1 MNRKWFSI
9 IALIAAATFFLSL
22 SSCSFNQHLVSI
34 QVVPPGATFNS
45 VGSSIVFQAM
55 GTYEHP
61 PQTKNIT
68 DLVTWSVD
76 SQNLVTITDTSLV
89 TAVSIC
95 GSGNLYA
102 SYYDS
107 PNEVTGSAFLT
118 GGGAGTASC
127 NQAVLTVDVV
137 DTMGAAGTVVDS
149 TGVINCP
156 TVCSADYALGSTIG
170 LTATPSASF
179 STWQGCSSY
188 SANTCVVVLNF
199 DTTVT
204 ATFN

>member
-22 SSCSFNQHLVSI
+22 SSCGFNQHLVSI
-34 QVVPPGATFNS
+34 QVVPPGRDFQLCR
-45 VGSSIVFQAM
+45 IEHLFQAM

-61 PQTKNIT
+61 PETKDIT

-76 SQNLVTITDTSLV
+76 SQNLVSITDTSLV

-107 PNEVTGSAFLT
+107 PNQVTGSAFIT
-118 GGGAGTASC
+118 GGGAGTAAC
-127 NQAVLTVDVV
+127 NQAVLTVDV
-137 DTMGAAGTVVDS
+137 MGAGRS
-149 TGVINCP
+149 
-156 TVCSADYALGSTIG
+156 
-170 LTATPSASF
+170 
-179 STWQGCSSY
+179 
-188 SANTCVVVLNF
+188 
-199 DTTVT
+199 
-204 ATFN
+204 

>member
-9 IALIAAATFFLSL
+9 IALIATATLLSSL
-22 SSCSFNQHLVSI
+22 SSCGFNQHLVSI
-34 QVVPPGATFNS
+34 QVVPPGVTFNS
-45 VGSSIVFQAM
+45 VGASIVFQAM

-61 PQTKNIT
+61 PETKNIT
-68 DLVTWSVD
+68 NLVTWSVD

-107 PNEVTGSAFLT
+107 PNQVTGSAFIT
-118 GGGAGTASC
+118 GGGAGTAAC

-137 DTMGAAGTVVDS
+137 GAGSVTDS
-149 TGVINCP
+149 TGAINCG
-156 TVCSADYALGSTIG
+156 TAGTTCSADYALGSTIG
-170 LTATPSASF
+170 LTATPGASLI
-179 STWQGCSSY
+179 SWQGCSSING
-188 SANTCVVVLNF
+188 NTCTIVLNF
-199 DTTVT
+199 NTTVT
-204 ATFN
+204 ATFQ